1 MAGSVAGNTSGL
13 AHSAESP
20 RARHLINRKIWLPK
34 LIYNALP
41 AFYLLSGLAALL
53 ATLYIGEWYWLV
65 PHSLLVSAACIHLA
79 LFVLIRRHR
88 SRRDT

>member
-1 MAGSVAGNTSGL
+1 MAGSVAGNSTGL
-13 AHSAESP
+13 EQRAASP
-20 RARHLINRKIWLPK
+20 RSRHLINRKIWLPK

-41 AFYLLSGLAALL
+41 AFYLAAGIAAFL
-53 ATLYIGEWYWLV
+53 ATLYIGDWYWLV

-88 SRRDT
+88 GRKDP